1 MIIQIQNSG
10 PALGKEE
17 EKIVG
22 QMKTLGMEVIISDGK
37 DSICDPA
44 LKAAMS
50 RVLVFTDPILAD
62 KIDNDDIL
70 LVWLAQPDHVTLEK
84 ASDWSRQIMCIL
96 NPDWSR

>member
-1 MIIQIQNSG
+1 MTSAYLSGSLWIKLTGANVIIQIQNSG

-70 LVWLAQPDHVTLEK
+70 LV
-84 ASDWSRQIMCIL
+84 
-96 NPDWSR
+96 